1 MTQKLSKSFPSFD
14 STQFILFI
22 GKVTRESNARM
33 QWADYFCNMVNC
45 YQVAIKGWPEHI
57 PFTNLSSVTN
67 VLPDLH
73 TLLDCWKLGNIRW
86 EVLDDK
92 ELKQLHC
99 KHNEKIDSGDI
110 IKSHQRTWCDNHISA
125 GWISVLTP
133 TFPLIITM
141 ELTD

>member
-1 MTQKLSKSFPSFD
+1 
-14 STQFILFI
+14 
-22 GKVTRESNARM
+22 
-33 QWADYFCNMVNC
+33 
-45 YQVAIKGWPEHI
+45 
-57 PFTNLSSVTN
+57 VTN

-110 IKSHQRTWCDNHISA
+110 IKSHQRT
-125 GWISVLTP
+125 
-133 TFPLIITM
+133 
-141 ELTD
+141 